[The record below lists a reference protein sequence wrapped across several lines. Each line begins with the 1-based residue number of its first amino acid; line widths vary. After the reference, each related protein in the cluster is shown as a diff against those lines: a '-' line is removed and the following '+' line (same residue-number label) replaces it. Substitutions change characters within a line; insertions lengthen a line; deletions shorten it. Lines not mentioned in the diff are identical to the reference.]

1 MTDIKNIKKDFPF
14 FQKNKNIVYLD
25 NSATSL
31 KPQCVIENIINYYLK
46 YSTNPH
52 NTDFLLAYDC
62 NENIQKIRKLV
73 AEFINGKDSE
83 IIFIPST
90 TFGLNQLALGLETL
104 ISKDDEI
111 LLTMAEHSSNLLP
124 WYRLAKTKQAKI
136 KYIGLEDLTITIT
149 NIKKLLTPKTKIVSF
164 ANISNV
170 LGTVN
175 DTKAICQAIKQYNP
189 NIIVIIDGAQS
200 VGHIKTDV
208 QDWDIDFL
216 VFSGHKML
224 GPTGIGIL
232 WGKNMMLS
240 KLAPMLLGGGNNG
253 IINEN
258 GTYSLLQGY
267 MSFESGTQNI
277 AGIFGL
283 QEAIKYL
290 QNIGLETIHNHI
302 TSLKDYAVNE
312 IRRENLNVTIYNPN
326 AKSGILV
333 FNVNNVV
340 AHDVSVNLANNH
352 NICLRSGSHCA
363 SLIDQVLGVKSSL
376 RASFYIYNT
385 KEDVDKL
392 IIALKTGGNF
402 IDDFL

>member
-208 QDWDIDFL
+208 QD
-216 VFSGHKML
+216 
-224 GPTGIGIL
+224 
-232 WGKNMMLS
+232 
-240 KLAPMLLGGGNNG
+240 
-253 IINEN
+253 
-258 GTYSLLQGY
+258 
-267 MSFESGTQNI
+267 
-277 AGIFGL
+277 
-283 QEAIKYL
+283 
-290 QNIGLETIHNHI
+290 
-302 TSLKDYAVNE
+302 
-312 IRRENLNVTIYNPN
+312 
-326 AKSGILV
+326 
-333 FNVNNVV
+333 
-340 AHDVSVNLANNH
+340 
-352 NICLRSGSHCA
+352 
-363 SLIDQVLGVKSSL
+363 
-376 RASFYIYNT
+376 
-385 KEDVDKL
+385 
-392 IIALKTGGNF
+392 
-402 IDDFL
+402 

>member
-31 KPQCVIENIINYYLK
+31 KPQCVIDNIINYYLK

-83 IIFIPST
+83 IIFTPST
-90 TFGLNQLALGLETL
+90 TFGLNQLALGLEAL

-149 NIKKLLTPKTKIVSF
+149 NVKKLLTPKTKIVSF

-240 KLAPMLLGGGNNG
+240 KLAPMLLGGGNNA

-258 GTYSLLQGY
+258 RTYSLVQGY
-267 MSFESGTQNI
+267 MGFESGTQNI

-290 QNIGLETIHNHI
+290 QNIGLETIHNYI

-312 IRRENLNVTIYNPN
+312 IRRENLDVTIYNPN

-333 FNVNNVV
+333 FNVNNVA

-352 NICLRSGSHCA
+352 NICLRSGIHCA
-363 SLIDQVLGVKSSL
+363 SLIDQVLGVESSL